1 VEASRLRVSETIAA
15 MLRLIGLVVSIGLA
29 DSLNPGTIAP
39 AMYLATGDG
48 ARARVTEF
56 TVGVFVVYF
65 LGGALI
71 ALGPGQLL
79 LSLIQRPSRDTR
91 HWLEIA
97 IGAAL
102 VAGACALWA
111 FRRRLAARELPA
123 FTREGRSS
131 ALLGATITAF
141 ELPTA
146 FPYFAA
152 ITAIVGSGIGAPR
165 QLMLLLLFNIC
176 FVAPLVVMVAT
187 LSVAGARADALMLR
201 ARQFLERRWPV
212 VLAVLLLLAGVLA
225 VLLGATG
232 LAGQGHGR
240 FGRFA
245 RHFRHILTP

>member
-1 VEASRLRVSETIAA
+1 

-39 AMYLATGDG
+39 AMYLATGDR
-48 ARARVTEF
+48 ARSRVTEF
-56 TVGVFVVYF
+56 TLGVFAVYF
-65 LGGALI
+65 AGGALI

-79 LSLIQRPSRDTR
+79 LSVIQRPSRSTR

-102 VAGACALWA
+102 IAGAWALWA
-111 FRRRLAARELPA
+111 FRRRLAERELPA
-123 FTREGRSS
+123 FTRGGRSS

-152 ITAIVGSGIGAPR
+152 ITAIVGSGLGPPR
-165 QLMLLLLFNIC
+165 QLLLLLLFNIC
-176 FVAPLVVMVAT
+176 FIAPLVGMVAT
-187 LSVAGARADALMLR
+187 LSLAGERANVLLLR
-201 ARQFLERRWPV
+201 ARDFLERRWPV
-212 VLAVLLLLAGVLA
+212 VLAVLLLLAGAFGVL
-225 VLLGATG
+225 VGVTG

-245 RHFRHILTP
+245 RHFRHIITP